1 MKNLQFITLRARVL
15 TFLTRGIKKELKML
29 HFTLIPPI
37 RYYQTR
43 PKNKEGIN
51 IIYVNFIK
59 ALLHNELNL
68 DRHKFKTHA
77 EILKFLQGFDKEISF
92 SKSYISQLKTKG
104 GQFKK
109 VP

>member
-1 MKNLQFITLRARVL
+1 VRNKK
-15 TFLTRGIKKELKML
+15 GIKNVT
-29 HFTLIPPI
+29 FYTNTTI

-68 DRHKFKTHA
+68 NRHKFRTHA